1 MKPEP
6 SIQLSAEDSVQLSA
20 ENFDKIAKM
29 GVYIFSL
36 VGTNLSMSTLIQ
48 LCFEA
53 GERSGREKLRKEI
66 RTVLG
71 IV

>member
-6 SIQLSAEDSVQLSA
+6 SVKLSIKD
-20 ENFDKIAKM
+20 FDKIAGM
-29 GVYIFSL
+29 GIDILSL

-53 GERSGREKLRKEI
+53 GERSGQEKLKKEI